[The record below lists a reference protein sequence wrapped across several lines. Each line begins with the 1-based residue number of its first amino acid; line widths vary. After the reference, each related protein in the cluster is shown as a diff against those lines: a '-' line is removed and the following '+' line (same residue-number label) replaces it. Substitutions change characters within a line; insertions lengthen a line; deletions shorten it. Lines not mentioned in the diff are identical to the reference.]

1 LLSGPP
7 GIGKTTSVRIIAK
20 KLGMHVVEW
29 NASDVRNKAAIE
41 AFVGPLRNNQVT
53 NQGRHKN
60 KKGYGLLLILFYKK
74 RRKLFIC
81 VLFCFLHSKQVLNLQ
96 N

>member
-20 KLGMHVVEW
+20 KLGMHIVEW

-41 AFVGPLRNNQVT
+41 AFVGPLRNNQV
-53 NQGRHKN
+53 N
-60 KKGYGLLLILFYKK
+60 KS
-74 RRKLFIC
+74 RET
-81 VLFCFLHSKQVLNLQ
+81 
-96 N
+96 

>member
-1 LLSGPP
+1 MLSGPP

-41 AFVGPLRNNQVT
+41 AFVGPLRNNQV
-53 NQGRHKN
+53 
-60 KKGYGLLLILFYKK
+60 K
-74 RRKLFIC
+74 RREKKKKKDMIFCLF
-81 VLFCFLHSKQVLNLQ
+81 
-96 N
+96 